1 LDDTFR
7 FIQGC
12 DDVWVLSVTE
22 FAAFDRGVVHGSAKH
37 FSQDGRLLAI
47 SSQSGVLPRI
57 PRTP

>member
-1 LDDTFR
+1 MD
-7 FIQGC
+7 G
-12 DDVWVLSVTE
+12 WVLSVTE